1 MKHRIISLLFF
12 IISIQVVPGRPP
24 SSIEEALQ
32 CVFFVSGYDRHNNHT
47 QSGSA
52 FLVEEN
58 GVQWIYTNAHV
69 IDGAAKIEIRDSD
82 QQLIRDFG
90 KFGCYSTKAGTIE
103 AVAEGDG
110 KDGPKIRLGGDG
122 VRLALKK
129 KRSLAFIMHNQPG
142 KLSKGSPVTTLGDND
157 GDKSMEV
164 LDGKILNLTP
174 KAILTSCAT
183 RPGSSGGALIERD
196 TFKVIGL
203 NTWGFRSDVK
213 PIDALWGERN
223 PQTQNEKDPEE
234 EPPAED
240 EGRQGSPWQA
250 VASIIS
256 AASWTELPA
265 AEFMKGSK
273 YMRDYID
280 SVLILTLIYSLT
292 PTETGFEVD
301 LNSYIG
307 ARVRYSEAF
316 KRYLSNPIM
325 RPVIALNQ
333 SLGRS
338 KHTRFRKSNNELVST
353 YAKAIRR
360 SRELYF
366 EQTKI
371 LKGKMAPY
379 YRIHLES
386 LGADT
391 LGNYCYEKL
400 DTAEKWFVDKASVG
414 GVLPVGRWFDLP
426 PLSDFTI
433 E

>member
-1 MKHRIISLLFF
+1 M
-12 IISIQVVPGRPP
+12 QVAPGRPP

-32 CVFFVSGYDRHNNHT
+32 CVFFVSGYDRHNKHI

-58 GVQWIYTNAHV
+58 GVQWMYTNAHV
-69 IDGAAKIEIRDSD
+69 IDGAARIEIRDSEK
-82 QQLIRDFG
+82 QLVRDFG
-90 KFGCYSTKAGTIE
+90 KFGCYATKAGEIE
-103 AVAEGDG
+103 AVAEGDD
-110 KDGPKIRLGGDG
+110 KNGPKIRLGGDG
-122 VRLALKK
+122 VRLALTK
-129 KRSLAFIMHNQPG
+129 KRPLAFAMHNQPG
-142 KLSKGSPVTTLGDND
+142 KLEKGAPVTTLGDND

-183 RPGSSGGALIERD
+183 RPGSSGGALVEKE
-196 TFKVIGL
+196 TLKVIGL

-213 PIDALWGERN
+213 PIDALWGERS
-223 PQTQNEKDPEE
+223 PQTSREKNLEDDNPEDSEAGE
-234 EPPAED
+234 EN
-240 EGRQGSPWQA
+240 PWQA

-256 AASWTELPA
+256 AASWTELAA

-338 KHTRFRKSNNELVST
+338 KNTRFRKSNNELVST

-360 SRELYF
+360 SRELYL

-379 YRIHLES
+379 FRIHLEN
-386 LGADT
+386 LGADI
-391 LGNYCYEKL
+391 LGDYCYEKL

-414 GVLPVGRWFDLP
+414 GILPVGRWFNLP